1 MSDLTKEYGTG
12 SEAAGRLED
21 DAEIDPW
28 IAFMRGEDP
37 PSRRTAPQAKKP
49 RGLIGLRKRG
59 SAGQF

>member
-1 MSDLTKEYGTG
+1 MNDLTKEYGAG
-12 SEAAGRLED
+12 PEAAGRLED

-59 SAGQF
+59 RTGQL